1 VPKDESHQRLRG
13 DFELAGNNGHDEA
26 APPKYVRVVS
36 DDVGQTIRCPVCNTP
51 AVIKAPNAG
60 RPAKPFSLP
69 EEHYRLVE
77 GSSQPRADSREAYGE
92 YFAINCPRCGT
103 LLRPKREEAGQEIEC
118 PDCNKIIAVPEWTA
132 KKRRSIV
139 NRSEAIEGYELGRET
154 RAASDA
160 GNVDPGWG
168 FDDEESHEAGS
179 ARRRPIVYEK
189 PEPPDRPFLTGIYTF
204 PFYAGTWPRWVTLS
218 VFGTIILLMAIR
230 VLKLIL
236 VGGHIWIMAML
247 LGAAAALLAI
257 IWTILAS
264 VISVSVIEETAA
276 GNDRI
281 ESWPDLMF
289 LDWFLESLY
298 IVNAATLTA
307 AGCIGVVRAGAAL
320 SVPWEISGILAGAL
334 GLALFPTLCMSM
346 MEAGSPMM
354 PISVPVLR
362 SWFAATWGWI
372 IFLFQSVFIW
382 ALLAGF
388 QYLVVTQIVGNT
400 PIQALSSVRTLSAT
414 SLLMLGLTAAMLVY
428 ARLLGRL
435 GWYFSETMVLPELGE
450 DKTAERD
457 MSESIV

>member
-1 VPKDESHQRLRG
+1 
-13 DFELAGNNGHDEA
+13 
-26 APPKYVRVVS
+26 
-36 DDVGQTIRCPVCNTP
+36 
-51 AVIKAPNAG
+51 
-60 RPAKPFSLP
+60 
-69 EEHYRLVE
+69 
-77 GSSQPRADSREAYGE
+77 
-92 YFAINCPRCGT
+92 
-103 LLRPKREEAGQEIEC
+103 
-118 PDCNKIIAVPEWTA
+118 
-132 KKRRSIV
+132 
-139 NRSEAIEGYELGRET
+139 
-154 RAASDA
+154 
-160 GNVDPGWG
+160 
-168 FDDEESHEAGS
+168 
-179 ARRRPIVYEK
+179 
-189 PEPPDRPFLTGIYTF
+189 
-204 PFYAGTWPRWVTLS
+204 
-218 VFGTIILLMAIR
+218 
-230 VLKLIL
+230 
-236 VGGHIWIMAML
+236 
-247 LGAAAALLAI
+247 
-257 IWTILAS
+257 
-264 VISVSVIEETAA
+264 
-276 GNDRI
+276 
-281 ESWPDLMF
+281 

-320 SVPWEISGILAGAL
+320 GVPWEISGILAGAL